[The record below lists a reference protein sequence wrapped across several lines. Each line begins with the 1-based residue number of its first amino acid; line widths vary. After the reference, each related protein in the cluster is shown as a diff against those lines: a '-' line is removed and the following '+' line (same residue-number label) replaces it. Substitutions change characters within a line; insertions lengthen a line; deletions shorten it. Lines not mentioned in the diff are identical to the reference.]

1 MKKRGYMKFKFF
13 LFFGVLVL
21 ITSCGEVK
29 KEIVPKY
36 RLEVGKELS
45 YKLKGKADL
54 NVDMGL
60 FFYNSQVAFSTVAVF
75 TPLETNDFGYRMQMN
90 LKDINVEGVSNQ
102 LQTALFVGMNGL
114 RRVLSEFDIDEY
126 GSTRVMVNGAQV
138 DYLSYILEVFFVNLK
153 DIQNKKTFSTNIAG
167 WLDKNTPIVS
177 KYEIERFIKER
188 SGSIIVIYQKG
199 NLITYSKEEFEKS
212 VEPKSLGVAKYELFN
227 RFDVVKGKLV
237 DKNATFDINYEIPVK
252 QGFIT
257 TFIKIKCKGELK
269 LVSSEVEI

>member
-1 MKKRGYMKFKFF
+1 MKFKFF
-13 LFFGVLVL
+13 LFLGILVL
-21 ITSCGEVK
+21 ISSCGEVK

-36 RLEVGKELS
+36 RFEVGKELS

-60 FFYNSQVAFSTVAVF
+60 FFYNSQVAFSADAIFMPV
-75 TPLETNDFGYRMQMN
+75 ETNEFGYRMQMN
-90 LKDINVEGVSNQ
+90 LKDIIVEGVSNQ

-126 GSTRVMVNGAQV
+126 GSTRVMVNGV
-138 DYLSYILEVFFVNLK
+138 YIDYLSYILEVFFVNLK
-153 DIQNKKTFSTNIAG
+153 DIQSKKTFSTNIAG

-177 KYEIERFIKER
+177 KYGSEVFIKER
-188 SGSIIVIYQKG
+188 KANIIIIYQKG
-199 NLITYSKEEFEKS
+199 DLITYSKEEFEKS
-212 VEPKSLGVAKYELFN
+212 VEPKSLGVAKYELYN
-227 RFDVVKGKLV
+227 RFDVVNGRLL

-269 LVSSEVEI
+269 LTSSGVEI